1 MRRIRFL
8 GLVCAITFATTAAVA
23 DEPPVTAKDAAVVPK
38 ASLDEIE
45 QWIRDLNAPEFA
57 RRETA
62 TRQLIAAGPEA
73 VEPLVKAAQTS
84 SLEAT
89 CRIAT
94 ILRTWYTSGKDEL
107 IEPAESAFEQLV
119 ESKNHHMASRAS
131 ATLTQFETT
140 IRQDRAL
147 AEIQKLGG
155 QVKYLEPRAMIRGS
169 DEREFMVMLGRQWKG
184 GDEGLKYVRRLVG
197 INALYL
203 TQDRKTQQITTPGIT
218 PEGLAALQRDRPQL
232 RVQYRG
238 SAYLGITQDPRITLC
253 QVFNIEPNSPADRGH
268 LERGDVITHFN
279 GQPVADFDAL
289 IDFIKDRQPGE
300 VVKLEVL
307 RGADENE
314 LEALGRLKAQPET
327 DAAKAF
333 QERLRER
340 LGKKLEVT
348 LAEWGAKPQP

>member
-1 MRRIRFL
+1 MRRVRFL
-8 GLVCAITFATTAAVA
+8 CLACAIAFATTVTAE
-23 DEPPVTAKDAAVVPK
+23 EPPATPKAVIPK
-38 ASLDEIE
+38 ASPDEIE

-57 RRETA
+57 RREAA

-73 VEPLVKAAQTS
+73 AEPLVKAAQTS

-94 ILRTWYTSGKDEL
+94 VLRTWYTSGKDEL

-147 AEIQKLGG
+147 AAIQKLGG

-203 TQDRKTQQITTPGIT
+203 THDRKTQQITTPGVT
-218 PEGLAALQRDRPQL
+218 AEGLAALQRDRPQL

-253 QVFNIEPNSPADRGH
+253 QVFNIEPDSPADRGH
-268 LERGDVITHFN
+268 LERRDVITHFN

-314 LEALGRLKAQPET
+314 LEALGRLKAQPDT

-340 LGKKLEVT
+340 YGKKLEVT
-348 LAEWGAKPQP
+348 LAEWGAKP